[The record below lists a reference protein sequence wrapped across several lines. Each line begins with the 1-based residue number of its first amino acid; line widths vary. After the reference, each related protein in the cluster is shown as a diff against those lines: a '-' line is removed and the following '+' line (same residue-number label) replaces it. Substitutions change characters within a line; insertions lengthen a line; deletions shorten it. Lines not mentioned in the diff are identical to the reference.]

1 MISQLPEQGLPVVPE
16 LPRQHLP
23 QDPYVPVL
31 PPEPVVSPPITAG
44 IVTVR
49 KVIKDKNTGTIY
61 WEDRNEILGRGGF
74 GKVHEV
80 VDILGERL
88 ALKMP
93 KEKVDKDKATD
104 TADEEIIKEIE
115 FLHHVQGHD
124 NVAKF
129 FDPVEDAAGKGPLF
143 KL

>member
-1 MISQLPEQGLPVVPE
+1 MSLSCLRSQSFPLPSS
-16 LPRQHLP
+16 
-23 QDPYVPVL
+23 
-31 PPEPVVSPPITAG
+31 SPTAG

-80 VDILGERL
+80 VNILGERL

-93 KEKVDKDKATD
+93 KEK
-104 TADEEIIKEIE
+104 ADEEIIKEIE
-115 FLHHVQGHD
+115 LLHHVQGHD

>member
-31 PPEPVVSPPITAG
+31 PPEP
-44 IVTVR
+44 VTVR

-80 VDILGERL
+80 VDTLGERF